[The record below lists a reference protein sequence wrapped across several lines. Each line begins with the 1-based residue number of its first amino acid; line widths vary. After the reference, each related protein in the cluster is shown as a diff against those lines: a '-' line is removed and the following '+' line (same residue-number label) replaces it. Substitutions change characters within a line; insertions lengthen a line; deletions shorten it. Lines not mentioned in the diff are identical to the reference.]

1 MLYNPIYKAIENFGS
16 ITMVTTKKNFTD
28 VLSWLNFQ
36 KRNFGHAQIRMF
48 IKAIRLANT
57 MYKGQAFKPTTV
69 SVMEHALQCA
79 SKVADL
85 ELQFDAVVATI
96 LYSVPKFCK
105 NWKEELAP
113 FGNSV
118 IELVDGITKVGNIR
132 RVSHDIF
139 TGENTNEQQIE
150 VVRTMLLAMVTDI
163 RAVII
168 VLIGRGELMLNL
180 NTCNNPDKVLEIAQ
194 TTMSIFAPLA
204 NRLGLWQ
211 IKWELEDISFKYLH
225 FEEYKKIA
233 KLLDST
239 RNTRLTYI
247 NNIKENLA
255 IQISNTGI
263 KNFQIHGRAKHIY
276 SIWNKMQNKNYSFED
291 LYDILA
297 MRIIVSTIPECYAVL
312 GIIHTHYLPI
322 TGEFSD
328 YIASPKSNHY
338 QSLHTCVKTD
348 NNLSVEVQIRTLDMH
363 EHAEYGIAAHW
374 RYKEGGMGN
383 PEFEEKIA
391 WIRRILDLE
400 KNDQLSSQQLSKIF
414 KNEVFAD
421 KIYVITPKGQVINLP
436 KGATV
441 IDFAYQIHND
451 IGNRCKGAKLDNK
464 IVPISTALK
473 NGQMVEVLCNKE
485 SSPNM
490 NWIYNKWV
498 TTTKAK
504 NAIKRYFRELSNKS
518 YSLTDTSEEKNKLII
533 STSNKEEL
541 INKISF
547 NRSNIKNIKQPNII
561 EISGYKDIMHHI
573 AKCCTPIPNDEII
586 GFVTQGRGIAVHRKN
601 CTNLFNLIQ
610 KSPNKFIEISW
621 KLQENIYSNKFNLD
635 FSIVAIDRE
644 KLLKDITEVCV
655 NEKLNITNLV
665 TNCKNDKAYIKFTVQ
680 ILYTKDT
687 QDIVNRLIAK
697 IKLISGIIQ
706 VNRN

>member
-1 MLYNPIYKAIENFGS
+1 
-16 ITMVTTKKNFTD
+16 MVTTKKNFTD

-36 KRNFGHAQIRMF
+36 KRNFGHNQIRLF
-48 IKAIRLANT
+48 IKAIRFANS
-57 MYKGQAFKPTTV
+57 MYKGQLFKPTTV

-85 ELQFDAVVATI
+85 ELQFDAVIATI
-96 LYSVPKFCK
+96 LYSVPKFSK
-105 NWKEELAP
+105 NWKEELSP

-180 NTCNNPDKVLEIAQ
+180 STCNNPDKILEIAQ

-225 FEEYKKIA
+225 FQEYKKIA

-247 NNIKENLA
+247 NDIKENLA
-255 IQISNTGI
+255 TQISNTGI

-312 GIIHTHYLPI
+312 GIIHTHYQPI
-322 TGEFSD
+322 TGEFND

-348 NNLSVEVQIRTLDMH
+348 NNLSVEVQIRTIDMH

-421 KIYVITPKGQVINLP
+421 KIYVITPKGQVVNLP
-436 KGATV
+436 KNATV
-441 IDFAYQIHND
+441 VDFAYYIHND
-451 IGNRCKGAKLDNK
+451 IGNRCKGAKIDNK
-464 IVPISTALK
+464 IVPISTTLK
-473 NGQMVEVLCNKE
+473 NGQMVEVICSKE
-485 SSPNM
+485 PCPNM
-490 NWIYNKWV
+490 NWIYNKWA
-498 TTTKAK
+498 TTPKAK
-504 NAIKRYFRELSNKS
+504 SSIKRYFRELSSRS
-518 YSLTDTSEEKNKLII
+518 YNLTDQHEEKNKLII
-533 STSNKEEL
+533 IPSDKEEL
-541 INKISF
+541 INKLSTK
-547 NRSNIKNIKQPNII
+547 RPSVKKNLKQLNII
-561 EISGYKDIMHHI
+561 EIAGYKDVMHHI

-586 GFVTQGRGIAVHRKN
+586 GFVTQGRGIAIHRKN
-601 CTNLFNLIQ
+601 CTNLFNLMQ
-610 KSPNKFIEISW
+610 NSPGKFIEINW
-621 KLQENIYSNKFNLD
+621 KLKENIYSNKFNLD
-635 FSIVAIDRE
+635 FSVIALDRE

-655 NEKLNITNLV
+655 NEKLNIINLV
-665 TNCKNDKAYIKFTVQ
+665 TNCKNNKAYIRFTAQ

-687 QDIVNRLIAK
+687 QDIVNSLIAK
-697 IKLISGIIQ
+697 IKLISGVIQ
-706 VNRN
+706 VNRY